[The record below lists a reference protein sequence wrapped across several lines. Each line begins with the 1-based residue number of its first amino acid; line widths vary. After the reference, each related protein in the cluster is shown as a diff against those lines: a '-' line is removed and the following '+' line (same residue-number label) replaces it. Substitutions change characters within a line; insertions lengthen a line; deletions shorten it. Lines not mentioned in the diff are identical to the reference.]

1 MLKASLSSVWVA
13 VVSLL
18 LAASAHATSTLN
30 GLASHQELG
39 NEQFIGAL
47 FLESS
52 QDSASGV
59 LSSDGGKRMEMRITS
74 SDGIA
79 ARRFSRMWIEGVSIN
94 NSGSVLTAQADNMVK
109 FSNLFRGRLRQND
122 IVRITQEPGTGVTIG
137 LNGVELG
144 VIEDEAFFDLLVK
157 AWIGNVPLSSTF
169 RNSLLSPSDISPD
182 LRSRFNSIEPSEAR
196 IATIEQWTQPE
207 EDEEE
212 AEEVAEAGAGSQP
225 RPSAAAA
232 VATATAP
239 RVSLADMPRA
249 SLDEPEPEPAPEP
262 EPTPEPQPEP
272 EPEPEPQRTA
282 AVTPEPEPEEEEEDS
297 GPLLTAE
304 SLRAQQLYFSD
315 LMRTILKNTA
325 YPRRALQRGQEGE
338 IRVAVVI
345 DRNGEIAGM
354 EMLEESSHA
363 LLNREAERAI
373 REAAP
378 FPKVPDAIR
387 GEIYEFS
394 VPFTFVLPD

>member
-1 MLKASLSSVWVA
+1 MLKASFSSVWVA
-13 VVSLL
+13 AASLL
-18 LAASAHATSTLN
+18 LAVSAHATSTLN

-59 LSSDGGKRMEMRITS
+59 LSSEGSKRMEMRITS
-74 SDGIA
+74 NDGIA

-94 NSGSVLTAQADNMVK
+94 NSGSALTAQADNMVE

-122 IVRITQEPGTGVTIG
+122 IVAITQEPGTGVTVE

-144 VIEDEAFFDLLVK
+144 VIEDEAFFDLLLK

-169 RNSLLSPSDISPD
+169 RNSLLSPGDISPD
-182 LRSRFNSIEPSEAR
+182 LRSRFNAIEPSESR
-196 IATIEQWTQPE
+196 IATIEEWTQPDE
-207 EDEEE
+207 EEE
-212 AEEVAEAGAGSQP
+212 AEVAEAETDAQTP

-239 RVSLADMPRA
+239 RVSAADMPRA
-249 SLDEPEPEPAPEP
+249 TLDEPEP
-262 EPTPEPQPEP
+262 EPTPEPEPEPEPEEP

-282 AVTPEPEPEEEEEDS
+282 SATPAPEPEPEEEEEDEE
-297 GPLLTAE
+297 PLLTAE
-304 SLRAQQLYFSD
+304 SLRAQQVYFSD
-315 LMRTILKNTA
+315 LMRSILKNTA

-345 DRNGEIAGM
+345 DRNGEIASM
-354 EMLEESSHA
+354 EMLEESPHA

-373 REAAP
+373 KEAAP

>member
-1 MLKASLSSVWVA
+1 MLKASFSSVWVA
-13 VVSLL
+13 AASLL
-18 LAASAHATSTLN
+18 LAVSAHATSTLN

-39 NEQFIGAL
+39 DEQFIGAL

-52 QDSASGV
+52 QDSANAV
-59 LSSDGGKRMEMRITS
+59 LSSDGAKRMEMRITS
-74 SDGIA
+74 NNGIA

-94 NSGSVLTAQADNMVK
+94 NSGSALTEQADNMVE

-122 IVRITQEPGTGVTIG
+122 IVAITQEPGTGVTIE

-144 VIEDEAFFDLLVK
+144 VIEDEAFFDMLVR

-169 RNSLLSPSDISPD
+169 RKNLLSPGDIASD
-182 LRSRFNSIEPSEAR
+182 LRTRFNAIEPSESR
-196 IATIEQWTQPE
+196 IATIEEWTQPK
-207 EDEEE
+207 EEE
-212 AEEVAEAGAGSQP
+212 EEETEVAEAGGQP
-225 RPSAAAA
+225 SGAAAA
-232 VATATAP
+232 AATAATATAP

-249 SLDEPEPEPAPEP
+249 SVDQPEPEPEPQPKPE
-262 EPTPEPQPEP
+262 PEP

-282 AVTPEPEPEEEEEDS
+282 AATPAPEPEPEEEEEDQE
-297 GPLLTAE
+297 PLLTAE
-304 SLRAQQLYFSD
+304 SLRAQQVYFSD
-315 LMRTILKNTA
+315 LMRTILRNTA

-345 DRNGEIAGM
+345 ERDGKITSM

-373 REAAP
+373 RESAP
-378 FPKVPDAIR
+378 FPEVPEAIR
-387 GEIYEFS
+387 GENYEFS